1 MAKSDRTQVLLV
13 DDEEAVREAL
23 AGALRLDGFEV
34 EVAGDA
40 AEALAAFERVGPDV
54 VLLDVVLPGQSG
66 LEICRDIRRRSLVP
80 ILMISGR
87 GREGDVVSALGMGAD
102 DYLVKP
108 FGIPELI
115 ARIRAALR
123 RSPPRQLRGGDEIIQ
138 VGELQ
143 LQLGSGRAWVG
154 GKPLEL
160 ATPEFDLLEVL
171 VRHAG
176 KVLTRADLA
185 AENRDLDGLSRK
197 TIDARMRRLRSKLP
211 SDRWISTVRGVGF
224 RFEGGASGRQ

>member
-1 MAKSDRTQVLLV
+1 LG
-13 DDEEAVREAL
+13 
-23 AGALRLDGFEV
+23 GALRLEGFDV

-40 AEALAAFERVGPDV
+40 TEALAAFERVGSDV
-54 VLLDVVLPGQSG
+54 VLLDLVLPDTSG
-66 LEICRDIRRRSLVP
+66 LQVCREIRRRSTVP

-87 GREGDVVSALGMGAD
+87 GGEGDIVSALGMGAD

-108 FGIPELI
+108 FGVPELI

-123 RSPPRQLRGGDEIIQ
+123 RSPRRERRGGDEIVR
-138 VGELQ
+138 VGDLQ
-143 LQLGSGRAWVG
+143 LQLGSGRAWIS
-154 GKPLEL
+154 GKPLDL
-160 ATPEFDLLEVL
+160 TSNEFDLLEVL

-185 AENRDLDGLSRK
+185 ADVRDLDGLSRK

-211 SDRWISTVRGVGF
+211 GDRWIATVRGVGF
-224 RFEGGASGRQ
+224 RFESGDSKR